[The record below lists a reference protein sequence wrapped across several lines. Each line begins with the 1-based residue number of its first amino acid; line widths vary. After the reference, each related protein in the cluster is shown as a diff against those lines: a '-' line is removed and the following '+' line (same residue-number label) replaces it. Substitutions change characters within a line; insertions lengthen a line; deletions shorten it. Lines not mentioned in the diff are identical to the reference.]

1 MAQTV
6 KSALENASRPEL
18 LYFGIANTV
27 IEEKD
32 FLSDSIFS
40 HPRLNYIDIKSKQA
54 LGTGKSRMMASILN
68 HRNHEYL
75 LQIDAHNIFEK
86 GWDDTLKQNYKNLLK
101 ICDKP
106 VISANPLRWIDGPNK
121 EVFLHDLD
129 GISIDPLDFKT
140 EENFASLGIK
150 VVTVN
155 VPNSDTEM
163 MDYAFI
169 DGKDMH
175 WEEGQDFVEHGLIHA
190 AFMFTSFA
198 FTREVMHD
206 PSNPWDGDQINIS
219 FRAGTRGYRMFGI
232 RKCVVWSKD
241 KFHEDKI
248 LSKNDWRYFTGKMQ
262 QFDIVKSKFDQSE
275 IFSGEYLGYW
285 GAPNKESIAEYYDKI
300 GIDLSN
306 NFKIDFKH
314 FIFPE

>member
-6 KSALENASRPEL
+6 KSALENANRPEL

-27 IEEKD
+27 IDDED

-68 HRNHEYL
+68 HKNHEYL

-86 GWDDTLKQNYKNLLK
+86 GWDTTLKKYYNDLLK
-101 ICDKP
+101 VCDKP
-106 VISANPLRWIDGPNK
+106 IISANPLRWIDGPNK
-121 EVFLHDLD
+121 EVFLKGLD

-140 EENFASLGIK
+140 EEEFASLGIK
-150 VVTVN
+150 VVAIN
-155 VPNSDTEM
+155 VPNSVTEM

-169 DGKDMH
+169 DGTDIH
-175 WEEGQDFVEHGLIHA
+175 WQDGQDFVEHGLIHA
-190 AFMFTSFA
+190 AFMFTSFS

-206 PSNPWDGDQINIS
+206 PSNSWDGDQINIS

-241 KFHEDKI
+241 KFNDGK
-248 LSKNDWRYFTGKMQ
+248 LMSKNDWRYFTGKMQ
-262 QFDIVKSKFDQSE
+262 EFDIVKSKFDQSQ

-285 GAPNKESIAEYYDKI
+285 GAPNKESIAQYYDKI
-300 GIDLSN
+300 GIDLSK
-306 NFKIDFKH
+306 NFKIDSEH
-314 FIFPE
+314 FRFPE